1 MITLSKLAKLANVS
15 VSTASK
21 AFSGSREVNE
31 KTRAEIFSVAKELG
45 VFKKFYNVKY
55 PRLVV
60 AVIVPEFHSR
70 SYGPLLSEIQGAL
83 LAHGSSMTVTSAGF
97 LPCESN
103 KIYDY
108 YSKYT
113 DVDGIIVIG
122 EYDHS
127 GDELDVPCVVIGSER
142 VKSGV
147 CDIRVTLRAATA
159 EAVSYLK
166 ARGASSVGFIS
177 EQKTL
182 SKLSYFTDAMSEIYG
197 TVEEKYVT
205 VTEKRF
211 EAGGYEGMR
220 KLIEAG
226 NIPRAVLCGYD
237 NMAYGA
243 IRCLKDFGLRVPED
257 VAVIGYDDN
266 AESEYMIPS
275 LSSINIKHKECA
287 VAAVDTLIKI
297 ILSQPHED
305 GTVIKAEFKPRES
318 SKI

>member
-1 MITLSKLAKLANVS
+1 MTTVGFAIC
-15 VSTASK
+15 
-21 AFSGSREVNE
+21 GSFCTF
-31 KTRAEIFSVAKELG
+31 KQ
-45 VFKKFYNVKY
+45 VF
-55 PRLVV
+55 
-60 AVIVPEFHSR
+60 
-70 SYGPLLSEIQGAL
+70 SEIENL
-83 LAHGSSMTVTSAGF
+83 
-97 LPCESN
+97 
-103 KIYDY
+103 
-108 YSKYT
+108 
-113 DVDGIIVIG
+113 
-122 EYDHS
+122 
-127 GDELDVPCVVIGSER
+127 
-142 VKSGV
+142 VKSGYDFV
-147 CDIRVTLRAATA
+147 PIMSENSYSFDTRFGEATFWQNELKRITKKEIIHTIKDA
-159 EAVSYLK
+159 EPIGPKKLLDALLI
-166 ARGASSVGFIS
+166 APCTG
-177 EQKTL
+177 KTL

-275 LSSINIKHKECA
+275 LSSINIKHRECA